1 VVAAL
6 ALAGIASL
14 AACRSKPSAGGKCKP
29 GESLVCATRDR
40 ALVCESGAWAEM
52 PCKGAA
58 GCAGHGESFE
68 CDDTVAG
75 EGDHCPS
82 DPPVDYACT
91 ADQAAALVCTEGRFA
106 LWRRCRGP
114 DGCKV
119 EGGRN
124 VHCDTTLGEPGDPCA
139 QAGTY
144 ACSSDKA
151 LLLACDGSAF
161 HPASSCRGPSG
172 CRVDRESRKVDCDDA
187 VALEGDACDQPKRIA
202 CSVDGKAELMCTSG
216 KYERKRECRRSTC
229 HLEGNEL
236 FCD

>member
-1 VVAAL
+1 VAAAL
-6 ALAGIASL
+6 AIAGIASL
-14 AACRSKPSAGGKCKP
+14 AACKSKPAPGGKCKP
-29 GESLVCATRDR
+29 GESLVCASHDR
-40 ALVCESGAWAEM
+40 ALVCESGSWSEM

-58 GCAGHGESFE
+58 GCAGHGEPYE
-68 CDDTVAG
+68 CDDTVAA
-75 EGDHCPS
+75 EGDRCPS
-82 DPPVDYACT
+82 EPPVDYACT
-91 ADQAAALVCTEGRFA
+91 SDQAAALVCTSGQFT

-161 HPASSCRGPSG
+161 RPASSCRGPGG
-172 CRVDRESRKVDCDDA
+172 CRVDRESRKVECDDA

-202 CSVDGKAELMCTSG
+202 CSVDGKAELMCTSS
-216 KYERKRECRRSTC
+216 KYERKRECRRSAC